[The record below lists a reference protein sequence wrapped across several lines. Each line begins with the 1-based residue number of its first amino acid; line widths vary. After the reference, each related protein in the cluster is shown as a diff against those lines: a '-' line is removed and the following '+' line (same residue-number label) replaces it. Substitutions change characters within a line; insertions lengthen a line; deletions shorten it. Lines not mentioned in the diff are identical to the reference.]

1 MKSMS
6 WGKTNGHGYVCMHSQ
21 FMFTT
26 TPEYAGLNGR
36 VHSVQ
41 VNVLYDVW
49 GGMQSMVRYVMVLG
63 VWGMVR

>member
-1 MKSMS
+1 
-6 WGKTNGHGYVCMHSQ
+6 MHAL

-63 VWGMVR
+63 VQGMVR

>member
-6 WGKTNGHGYVCMHSQ
+6 Y
-21 FMFTT
+21 
-26 TPEYAGLNGR
+26 EYAGLNGR

-63 VWGMVR
+63 VRGMVR